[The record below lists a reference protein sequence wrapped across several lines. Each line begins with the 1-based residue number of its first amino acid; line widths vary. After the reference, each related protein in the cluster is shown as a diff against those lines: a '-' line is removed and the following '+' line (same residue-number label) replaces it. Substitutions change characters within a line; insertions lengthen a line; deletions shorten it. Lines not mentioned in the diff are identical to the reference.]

1 MVNILQ
7 EAEQKQQL
15 DYLPSIFL
23 CSALSGWEMPFS
35 YLSLLQKQSLFIAK
49 GDANYRRLVGDLH
62 WSYDTS
68 KQQVFYYYPCPLLLL
83 RTLKS
88 NVNIGISKLLQEK
101 ASSID
106 SSWDC
111 SGKMGIVQF
120 YVPTHSMNYV

>member
-1 MVNILQ
+1 
-7 EAEQKQQL
+7 
-15 DYLPSIFL
+15 
-23 CSALSGWEMPFS
+23 MPFS

-111 SGKMGIVQF
+111 SGKMGIIQF

>member
-1 MVNILQ
+1 MVHVLQ

-15 DYLPSIFL
+15 DYLPSLFL
-23 CSALSGWEMPFS
+23 CSALAGWEMPFS

-62 WSYDTS
+62 WPYDTS
-68 KQQVFYYYPCPLLLL
+68 KQQVLNYYPCPLLLL
-83 RTLKS
+83 RTFKS
-88 NVNIGISKLLQEK
+88 NVNIGISQELQEK

-111 SGKMGIVQF
+111 SGKMGIIQF
-120 YVPTHSMNYV
+120 YIPSHSMNQI